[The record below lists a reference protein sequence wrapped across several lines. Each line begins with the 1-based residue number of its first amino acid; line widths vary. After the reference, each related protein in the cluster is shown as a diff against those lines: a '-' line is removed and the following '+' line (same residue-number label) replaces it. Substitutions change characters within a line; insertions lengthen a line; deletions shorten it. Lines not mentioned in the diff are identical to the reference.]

1 MTDVVRSETCPDEG
15 MRGRLL
21 GTAQAFV
28 LNGNQDFSLASLC
41 REAGVDGSVFRNH
54 FSSKAELMGALM
66 RDQAQHQVQPKA
78 VAQTIPEPPRPITV
92 LEPGS
97 ASKAELEPSVF
108 TPDAWLERRL
118 RVFERTLNA
127 LEAKA
132 ETTAREQARV
142 IAQLEER
149 LAAQGTASEGLPAV
163 AQAAMVAPQPAPLL
177 PPTLPAEPSAAP
189 VLAPNAMH
197 QPDAAPEAPAEVS
210 AAVSVNLLVEEPPL
224 ASEPPGPQPFREAWQ
239 QELPLM
245 PLAQDTKAP
254 AAPPDEGPAGQILI
268 SEGKTCDDTLSG
280 DRPVPEN
287 KTQAETPSLLRNTYD
302 GAFTTVEPQTRLN
315 NAGRVRWLAGG
326 ALSLVILFLCLGLFL
341 DRRSGPTAI
350 ARQIDGVARR
360 QAADTIMSRTKAL
373 ADAGNPRAQ
382 ARLALAYL
390 RGQGSAGDANAA
402 YLWSLSAAREGNPVA
417 QYLLGVQY
425 LHGDRVKA
433 DPAAAVQWFQ
443 RAADKG
449 NLKAMHNLAIAYANG
464 QGVEKDEAK
473 AVEWFAR
480 AAKHGYVDSV
490 FNLAVMYE
498 RGAGVPQDPLQ
509 AFKWYSIAAMAGD
522 ASAKERLATLR
533 GEMTADEIKLAS
545 NAAQAFEPAPAAE
558 DANTL

>member
-1 MTDVVRSETCPDEG
+1 MTDVMRSETCPDEG

-41 REAGVDGSVFRNH
+41 REAGVAGSAFRNH

-66 RDQAQHQVQPKA
+66 RDQAQPQAQPKA
-78 VAQTIPEPPRPITV
+78 VAQTISEPPRPVTV
-92 LEPGS
+92 LESGS

-142 IAQLEER
+142 IAQLEEK
-149 LAAQGTASEGLPAV
+149 LAAQAMASEGSPAV
-163 AQAAMVAPQPAPLL
+163 AQAVTVTPQPAHLL
-177 PPTLPAEPSAAP
+177 PLALSAQPSAAP
-189 VLAPNAMH
+189 VLAHNAMR
-197 QPDAAPEAPAEVS
+197 QPDVALEASAEVS
-210 AAVSVNLLVEEPPL
+210 VELLAQEPPL
-224 ASEPPGPQPFREAWQ
+224 ASEPQQPQPFREAWQ

-245 PLAQDTKAP
+245 PPAQDAKAP
-254 AAPPDEGPAGQILI
+254 EAPPDDGPEEQIRI
-268 SEGKTCDDTLSG
+268 SEDRTCDDIPSG

-287 KTQAETPSLLRNTYD
+287 KVQAETPSRLRNTYG
-302 GAFTTVEPQTRLN
+302 GAFTTVEPQARLN

-326 ALSLVILFLCLGLFL
+326 ALSLVALFLCLGLFL

-417 QYLLGVQY
+417 QYLLGVQF
-425 LHGDRVKA
+425 LHGDRVTA
-433 DPAAAVQWFQ
+433 DPAAAAQWFQ

-509 AFKWYSIAAMAGD
+509 AFKWYTIAAMAGD

-533 GEMTADEIKLAS
+533 GEMAADEIKLAG
-545 NAAQAFEPAPAAE
+545 NAAQAFEPVPAAE